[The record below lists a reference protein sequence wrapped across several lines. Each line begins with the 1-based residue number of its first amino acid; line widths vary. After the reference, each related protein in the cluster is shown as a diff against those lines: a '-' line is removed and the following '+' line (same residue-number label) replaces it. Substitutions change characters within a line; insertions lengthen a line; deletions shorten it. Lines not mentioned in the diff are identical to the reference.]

1 MDGTKSIIPV
11 QVTQT
16 DESTDLS
23 AASADANLS
32 SDSGQAEEN
41 HPFDLTAEE
50 SPSLDFEQTKACCL
64 HLSRLFC
71 PELPPRC
78 SDLKRLKA
86 LKGRIDQARKLCL
99 LLNRPWLENNH
110 LIQKACDWYI
120 ADQRIYYRE
129 RHRMIDIAM
138 DRNLFLERIV
148 PFAGCIR
155 RMKSFFIRQLDELET
170 VIRTLEDRR

>member
-1 MDGTKSIIPV
+1 MRTFLPIPGRPKKTTLSILQPKKALRSISSKRKPV
-11 QVTQT
+11 A
-16 DESTDLS
+16 STFP
-23 AASADANLS
+23 A
-32 SDSGQAEEN
+32 
-41 HPFDLTAEE
+41 F
-50 SPSLDFEQTKACCL
+50 
-64 HLSRLFC
+64 FC